1 MRLPRINVGWLR
13 RTKTKVQ
20 DVTKKATK
28 KVAAKKKAG
37 GTK

>member
-1 MRLPRINVGWLR
+1 MRLPRINFKWLR
-13 RTKTKVQ
+13 RKKTQPKP
-20 DVTKKATK
+20 TKKAAK